1 MERLFPRMFI
11 PKPCGEQPGQTL
23 KPDLKTARLDFD
35 FSGLGWPGMRWLGL
49 EWPGLPV
56 LTLGFQ
62 VWPSCS
68 PRGLEMSPWGNNL
81 NIYSRSSTPA
91 S

>member
-23 KPDLKTARLDFD
+23 KPDFKTARPDFD
-35 FSGLGWPGMRWLGL
+35 FSDLGRPGMRWLGL

-68 PRGLEMSPWGNNL
+68 PHGLEMSPWGNNL
-81 NIYSRSSTPA
+81 NICSRSSTPA